1 MDYRILIDKFFS
13 GTTSREEEEM
23 LRRYLNGENLPADI
37 QKEKELLLA
46 MLQPVEYDCTEEMAE
61 VAAMIDSLAAAE
73 ANAGS
78 QSQKRPARTVFL
90 RTLSAT
96 VAAAAVLALM
106 LVAVRYNDNAVQV
119 PGTDAVLVAEN
130 VTAPVKDDGVDADES
145 FVLSEPPIQ
154 LLPPKASVEPV
165 KTKVQEPDKAL
176 LAKADEAENV
186 AVETVAVNDVLRSGS
201 LDALLAEVQEKE
213 TGLIASLGKEQ
224 DTGNEVLPDMRLR
237 GINAGYIGSLH
248 SGEDDALAMAADDSA
263 VDSDDTFR
271 NPKDAVNHID
281 ALFAIF
287 SDAASNGMKE
297 QEMHMKQF
305 VAFNDK

>member
-73 ANAGS
+73 ANAGA

-119 PGTDAVLVAEN
+119 PDTDAVLVAEN
-130 VTAPVKDDGVDADES
+130 VTAPVKDDGVDAGES

-165 KTKVQEPDKAL
+165 KAKVPERDKTL
-176 LAKADEAENV
+176 LAKADDTECV
-186 AVETVAVNDVLRSGS
+186 AAETVAVNDVLRSGS

-213 TGLIASLGKEQ
+213 AGLIASLGMEQ
-224 DTGNEVLPDMRLR
+224 DTGSGMNV
-237 GINAGYIGSLH
+237 GYIGSLH
-248 SGEDDALAMAADDSA
+248 SGEDYALAMAGEESA

-271 NPKDAVNHID
+271 NPKDVVNHID

-287 SDAASNGMKE
+287 SNAASDGVKE

>member
-73 ANAGS
+73 AYAGS

-119 PGTDAVLVAEN
+119 PDTDAVLVAEN
-130 VTAPVKDDGVDADES
+130 VTAPVKDDGVDAGES

-165 KTKVQEPDKAL
+165 KAKVPEQDKTL
-176 LAKADEAENV
+176 LAKADDTESV
-186 AVETVAVNDVLRSGS
+186 ATETVAVNDVLRSGS

-213 TGLIASLGKEQ
+213 AGLIASLGKEQ
-224 DTGNEVLPDMRLR
+224 DTGSGMNV
-237 GINAGYIGSLH
+237 GYIGSLH
-248 SGEDDALAMAADDSA
+248 SGEDEALAMAGEDSA

-271 NPKDAVNHID
+271 NPKDVVNHID

-287 SDAASNGMKE
+287 SNAASDGVKE

>member
-13 GTTSREEEEM
+13 GTTIREEEEM

-73 ANAGS
+73 ANAGA

-130 VTAPVKDDGVDADES
+130 VTAPVKDDRVDAGES
-145 FVLSEPPIQ
+145 FVLSEPSIQ

-165 KTKVQEPDKAL
+165 KAKVPEQDKTL
-176 LAKADEAENV
+176 LAKADDTECV
-186 AVETVAVNDVLRSGS
+186 AAETVAVNDVLRSGS

-213 TGLIASLGKEQ
+213 AGLIASLGTEQ
-224 DTGNEVLPDMRLR
+224 DTGSGMNV
-237 GINAGYIGSLH
+237 GYIGSLH
-248 SGEDDALAMAADDSA
+248 SGEDDALAMAGEDSA

-271 NPKDAVNHID
+271 NPKDVVNHID

-287 SDAASNGMKE
+287 SNAASDGVKE

>member
-61 VAAMIDSLAAAE
+61 VAAMIESLAAAE
-73 ANAGS
+73 AYAGS

-130 VTAPVKDDGVDADES
+130 VTAPVKDDGVDAGES

-165 KTKVQEPDKAL
+165 KAKVPEQDKTL
-176 LAKADEAENV
+176 LAKADDTESV
-186 AVETVAVNDVLRSGS
+186 ATETVAVNDVLRSGS

-213 TGLIASLGKEQ
+213 AGLIASLGKEQ
-224 DTGNEVLPDMRLR
+224 DTGREVLPDMRLR
-237 GINAGYIGSLH
+237 GMNVGYIGSLH
-248 SGEDDALAMAADDSA
+248 SGEDEALAMAGEDSA

-271 NPKDAVNHID
+271 NPKDVVNHID

-287 SDAASNGMKE
+287 SNAASDGVKE

>member
-1 MDYRILIDKFFS
+1 
-13 GTTSREEEEM
+13 
-23 LRRYLNGENLPADI
+23 
-37 QKEKELLLA
+37 
-46 MLQPVEYDCTEEMAE
+46 
-61 VAAMIDSLAAAE
+61 MIDSLAAAE
-73 ANAGS
+73 ANAGA

-130 VTAPVKDDGVDADES
+130 VTAPVKDDGVDAGES

-154 LLPPKASVEPV
+154 LLPPKSSVEPV
-165 KTKVQEPDKAL
+165 KAKVPEQDKTL
-176 LAKADEAENV
+176 LAKADDTECV
-186 AVETVAVNDVLRSGS
+186 AAETVAVNDVLRSGS

-213 TGLIASLGKEQ
+213 AGLIASLGTEQ
-224 DTGNEVLPDMRLR
+224 DTGSGMNVW
-237 GINAGYIGSLH
+237 YIGSLH
-248 SGEDDALAMAADDSA
+248 SGEDDALAMAGEESA

-271 NPKDAVNHID
+271 NPKDVVNHID

-287 SDAASNGMKE
+287 SNAASDGVKE

>member
-1 MDYRILIDKFFS
+1 MDYRLLIDKFFS
-13 GTTSREEEEM
+13 GTTSREEEDM

-37 QKEKELLLA
+37 LKEKELLLA

-73 ANAGS
+73 ANAGA

-106 LVAVRYNDNAVQV
+106 LVAVRYNDNVVQV
-119 PGTDAVLVAEN
+119 PDTDAVLVAEN
-130 VTAPVKDDGVDADES
+130 VTAPVKDDGVDAG
-145 FVLSEPPIQ
+145 EPPIQ
-154 LLPPKASVEPV
+154 LLPPKVPVEPV

-176 LAKADEAENV
+176 LAKADDTESV
-186 AVETVAVNDVLRSGS
+186 AVETVDVKDVLRSGS
-201 LDALLAEVQEKE
+201 LDALLAEAQEKE

-224 DTGNEVLPDMRLR
+224 DTGSEVLPDMRLR

>member
-165 KTKVQEPDKAL
+165 KAKVPEQDKTL
-176 LAKADEAENV
+176 LAKADDTECV
-186 AVETVAVNDVLRSGS
+186 ATETVAVNDVLRSGS

-213 TGLIASLGKEQ
+213 AGLIASLGKEQ
-224 DTGNEVLPDMRLR
+224 DTGSEVLPDMRLR
-237 GINAGYIGSLH
+237 GMNVGYIGSLH
-248 SGEDDALAMAADDSA
+248 SGEDDALDMAGEESA

-271 NPKDAVNHID
+271 NPKDVVNHID

-287 SDAASNGMKE
+287 SNAASDGVKE